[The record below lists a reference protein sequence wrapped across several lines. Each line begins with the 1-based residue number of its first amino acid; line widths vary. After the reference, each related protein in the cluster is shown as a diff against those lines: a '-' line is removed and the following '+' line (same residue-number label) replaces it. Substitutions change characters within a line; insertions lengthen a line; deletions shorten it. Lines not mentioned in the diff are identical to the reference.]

1 MRKFSSIL
9 GGTLFLML
17 AACTETPTTTARKEV
32 EKPEPITGE
41 TALYRM
47 YGMARQWAPDVQVLQ
62 LLSMHIAEFPQE
74 VPGKAAAWQAIF
86 VSPSRGRSKSYTFC
100 IVESSGNLH
109 KGPFAGLDEAWSGPR
124 GVATP
129 FLIIAVKKDSDD
141 AYRTAM
147 SEPKSKAADYD
158 KKNPGKPIT
167 IILEKTSKFP
177 DPAWRI
183 LWGESVGT
191 SSFSVFVDASTG
203 SYLETM
209 R

>member
-1 MRKFSSIL
+1 MRKFSLIL

-17 AACTETPTTTARKEV
+17 SACSETPTTTARKEP

-86 VSPSRGRSKSYTFC
+86 VSASKGRSKSYTFC

-109 KGPFAGLDEAWSGPR
+109 KGPFAGLDEAWSGPH

-129 FLIIAVKKDSDD
+129 FLVIAVKKDSDD
-141 AYRTAM
+141 AYRTAL
-147 SEPKSKAADYD
+147 SEPKSKAAEYD

-167 IILEKTSKFP
+167 IVLEKTSKFP

-191 SSFSVFVDASTG
+191 SSFSVFVDASVG